1 MFIPSTLVL
10 LVGALTVGVLAAAD
24 WFVWGLNLAVNPRQP
39 RRPQPLTGLEL
50 IDLGL
55 GRLVAVNQAILPR
68 AALGDGRA
76 NRLPLSTD
84 PDDGFKRVA

>member
-1 MFIPSTLVL
+1 MFIPSIFVFLAGVL
-10 LVGALTVGVLAAAD
+10 SVAVLAAAD
-24 WFVWGLNLAVNPRQP
+24 WYVWGLNLAVNPRQP

-55 GRLVAVNQAILPR
+55 GRLIAANQAVLPK
-68 AALGDGRA
+68 AALGTGRA
-76 NRLPLSTD
+76 NGQPLSTD